1 MNEICFLGCPKGVG
15 KVGKVWDAECYS
27 LCVVIIRKI
36 IYVTQLSM
44 QHLEVQQIVHVNR
57 QIQQRLYKKP
67 KLKLE
72 VDRIKVNKQE
82 NSLSYKIF
90 GL

>member
-1 MNEICFLGCPKGVG
+1 MNEICFLGCPKGAG
-15 KVGKVWDAECYS
+15 KVGKGWDAECYS
-27 LCVVIIRKI
+27 MCGVIIGKI
-36 IYVTQLSM
+36 VDVTQPSM
-44 QHLEVQQIVHVNR
+44 QHLEVQHRVHVNR